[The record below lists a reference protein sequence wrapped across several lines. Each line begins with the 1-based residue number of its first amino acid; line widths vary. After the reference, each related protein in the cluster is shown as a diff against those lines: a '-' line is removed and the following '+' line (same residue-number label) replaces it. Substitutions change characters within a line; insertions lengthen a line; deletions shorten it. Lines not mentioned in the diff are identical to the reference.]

1 MPTLPERLL
10 LLSLDDDGQ
19 PRDPRSALSYALA
32 GAAIAELLLAG
43 RLAHRDGR
51 LQVDSAVPTG
61 DPVLDEVLGQV
72 EAEPRP
78 RKLSWWVSRLGGGG
92 GWRRP
97 AVRNHLID
105 HLTSTGVLAKG
116 QERVLG
122 LFPVT
127 RHPPAEPTADD
138 QARAAVRA
146 VLVGGR
152 EPDEA
157 TASLVALVEA
167 SGLVD
172 ACVERSER
180 RQARQRAKQI
190 AAGDQVGEA
199 VRRVQQEVMAAITVA
214 IAASAAASASSGDGG
229 ASGGGS

>member
-1 MPTLPERLL
+1 MPTPGGLP
-10 LLSLDDDGQ
+10 
-19 PRDPRSALSYALA
+19 
-32 GAAIAELLLAG
+32 
-43 RLAHRDGR
+43 H
-51 LQVDSAVPTG
+51 PTG
-61 DPVLDEVLGQV
+61 DPVLDAVLGQ
-72 EAEPRP
+72 AETQPRP

-92 GWRRP
+92 WRRP
-97 AVRNHLID
+97 AIRNLVID

-157 TASLVALVEA
+157 TAALV
-167 SGLVD
+167 
-172 ACVERSER
+172 
-180 RQARQRAKQI
+180 
-190 AAGDQVGEA
+190 
-199 VRRVQQEVMAAITVA
+199 
-214 IAASAAASASSGDGG
+214 AASASSGDGG
-229 ASGGGS
+229 GSGGGS

>member
-19 PRDPRSALSYALA
+19 PRDPRSALGYALA
-32 GAAIAELLLAG
+32 GAALTELLLAG
-43 RLAHRDGR
+43 RLANRDGR
-51 LQVDSAVPTG
+51 LQVVSPAPTG
-61 DPVLDEVLGQV
+61 DPVLDEVLRQV

-78 RKLSWWVSRLGGGG
+78 RKLKWWVSRLGGGG
-92 GWRRP
+92 WRRP
-97 AVRNHLID
+97 SVRNRLID
-105 HLTSTGVLAKG
+105 HLTSEGVLARD
-116 QERVLG
+116 QERLLG

-152 EPDEA
+152 EPDEP
-157 TASLVALVEA
+157 TAALVALVEA
-167 SGLVD
+167 AGLVD
-172 ACVERSER
+172 ACVGRSER

-199 VRRVQQEVMAAITVA
+199 VRRVQQEVMAAITAAVV
-214 IAASAAASASSGDGG
+214 ASAATTASSGGDGG
-229 ASGGGS
+229 ASS